1 MYLYL
6 EWLFLVFLFFMLE
19 NICFI
24 DSESIL
30 LMFQRR
36 RYFVKIKRNFGYC
49 VVLMIKKGTYN
60 TDKFRRKKMRMD
72 KRVIYGWWKSLKIDK
87 TCKTHIL

>member
-1 MYLYL
+1 M
-6 EWLFLVFLFFMLE
+6 VE

-60 TDKFRRKKMRMD
+60 TDKFLTKKNAD
-72 KRVIYGWWKSLKIDK
+72 GQEGKLRVVEVLKN
-87 TCKTHIL
+87 

>member
-1 MYLYL
+1 M
-6 EWLFLVFLFFMLE
+6 VE

-30 LMFQRR
+30 LIFQRR
-36 RYFVKIKRNFGYC
+36 RYFVKIQKKFGYC

-60 TDKFRRKKMRMD
+60 TDKFRRKKNAD
-72 KRVIYGWWKSLKIDK
+72 GQKLG
-87 TCKTHIL
+87 